1 LKKLKV
7 PPALTLFLL
16 SPVIGELLS
25 GSSPPLEFFNPIA
38 LLFMASLYGSGA
50 IVVRELKL
58 RWKKDFKALLLL
70 GAAYGILE
78 EGLMV
83 KSFFDPKWM
92 DLGIM
97 GSFGRWAEVN
107 WVWAEMLTVYH
118 AVFSITIPIV
128 LVELAYAERKEESWI
143 GKRLFT
149 YLIVVLSA
157 VTAIGFF
164 FMTGYRPPPLQYL
177 LVIVAMGLFVYAAY
191 RIPTRKLAESPEKI
205 AKPRILFILA
215 AAGSTAFFLLFWAA
229 PYIINSPIIIMLL
242 GMVLVFGSIKLLM
255 SFDWEGPL
263 SASSRL
269 AVIAGALSFLIVLAF
284 LEEFQAFGMAFVGLG
299 AIVGILR
306 LKRRMKVQA

>member
-1 LKKLKV
+1 
-7 PPALTLFLL
+7 L

-25 GSSPPLEFFNPIA
+25 GSSPPLEFFKPIA
-38 LLFMASLYGSGA
+38 FLFMASLYGSGA
-50 IVVRELKL
+50 IVVRELKF

-149 YLIVVLSA
+149 YLIVVWSA
-157 VTAIGFF
+157 VTAIGFS

-177 LVIVAMGLFVYAAY
+177 LAIVAMGLFVYAAY
-191 RIPTRKLAESPEKI
+191 RIPTRKPAESTEKI
-205 AKPRILFILA
+205 AKPRTLFILA
-215 AAGSTAFFLLFWAA
+215 AAGSTAFFLLFWG

-242 GMVLVFGSIKLLM
+242 GMVPVFGPIKLLV

-263 SASSRL
+263 PASSRL
-269 AVIAGALSFLIVLAF
+269 AIVAGALSFLIVLAS

-299 AIVGILR
+299 AILGILL
-306 LKRRMKVQA
+306 LKRRMKARA

>member
-1 LKKLKV
+1 
-7 PPALTLFLL
+7 
-16 SPVIGELLS
+16 
-25 GSSPPLEFFNPIA
+25 
-38 LLFMASLYGSGA
+38 MASLYGSGA

-70 GAAYGILE
+70 GAAYGLLE

-177 LVIVAMGLFVYAAY
+177 LAIVAMGLFVYAAY

-299 AIVGILR
+299 AILGILR